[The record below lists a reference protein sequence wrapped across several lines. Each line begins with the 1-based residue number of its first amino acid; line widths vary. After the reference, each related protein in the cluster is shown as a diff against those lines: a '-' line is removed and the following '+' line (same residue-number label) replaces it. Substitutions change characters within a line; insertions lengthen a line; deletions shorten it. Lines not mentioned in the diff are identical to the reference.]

1 MNHEDTYKSVLISL
15 QSQYPG
21 VAALTKQQIV
31 AALSR
36 SIASIDRDI
45 KAKKGIGVYA
55 RKEGRRVYFL
65 LTELALYLSQDLKE
79 AS

>member
-1 MNHEDTYKSVLISL
+1 MNYEDVLNSL
-15 QSQYPG
+15 QTQFPG

-31 AALSR
+31 SALSR

-45 KAKKGIGVYA
+45 KGKRGVGKYA

-65 LTELALYLSQDLKE
+65 LTDLALYLSRDLKE